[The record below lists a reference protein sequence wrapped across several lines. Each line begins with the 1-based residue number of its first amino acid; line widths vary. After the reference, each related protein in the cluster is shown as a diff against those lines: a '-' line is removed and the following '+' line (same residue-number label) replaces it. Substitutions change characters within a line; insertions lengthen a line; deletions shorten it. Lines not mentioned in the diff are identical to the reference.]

1 MSRSSFS
8 FLIWSIGS
16 TAGEADYRQN
26 LLEMMRFSIREAARH
41 YSEDTPVLD
50 MFRRFSFMD
59 PQTGFFTEKYLP
71 EFYKTLQKKELHG
84 GTVIRFRVS
93 PEQSEQAAEVLKAW
107 EPEGKKIVTMCL
119 PGLCAKPP
127 TGTPETAL
135 RLRLRKR

>member
-50 MFRRFSFMD
+50 MFWAF
-59 PQTGFFTEKYLP
+59 Q
-71 EFYKTLQKKELHG
+71 FYGSADRLFHG
-84 GTVIRFRVS
+84 KISARV
-93 PEQSEQAAEVLKAW
+93 L
-107 EPEGKKIVTMCL
+107 
-119 PGLCAKPP
+119 
-127 TGTPETAL
+127 
-135 RLRLRKR
+135 